1 MRFVLLSFFFF
12 VLSLL
17 AMQVDSYMR
26 SAPAASQ
33 DLFTRAANG
42 SIPSDPMDS
51 GDPDHDPLS
60 ISTLAKCRSS
70 SKSSSKSTA
79 PCDAS
84 SKATTAT
91 LTPISESA
99 GSIASGSSHPNPSTT
114 PNPNPSAHSS
124 SSSSQNSK
132 NIHLNPFYELSRM
145 TAADMRNY
153 RYNSGLEDVDS
164 W

>member
-1 MRFVLLSFFFF
+1 
-12 VLSLL
+12 
-17 AMQVDSYMR
+17 MQVDSFMH

-33 DLFTRAANG
+33 ELFTRAANG
-42 SIPSDPMDS
+42 SIPYDPTES
-51 GDPDHDPLS
+51 GDPALDPYPDPDPLS

-70 SKSSSKSTA
+70 CKSSSMIAA
-79 PCDAS
+79 PYDAL

-91 LTPISESA
+91 HTPISES
-99 GSIASGSSHPNPSTT
+99 GGGIASGSSHPNPS
-114 PNPNPSAHSS
+114 PSSNPNPSAHSS
-124 SSSSQNSK
+124 SSSTHNSK

-153 RYNSGLEDVDS
+153 RYNSGLEEIDS